1 MSASKVGRVILNAP
15 ILVAWLAFAL
25 LVLAPA
31 ALHAG
36 PPVNVP
42 LTPGSGLTLRLSTPL
57 TQLPHFGF
65 IPVQA
70 SVENLSARDGEWDVQ
85 FMVGN
90 GGAAAPL
97 TLASRHPLAVPAGQ
111 SREVWLYVP
120 VARAGFATNTTGP
133 GGAGG
138 PVAVISKTPT
148 GTKVTRTMAS
158 ASGRVLMTMV
168 TEINE
173 TTGELTMQN
182 ISNTGTVVSTNT
194 QRPPAGMSVT
204 YTIDPVRGFV
214 SPRYRSNVGPFT
226 VTVVTGSTGAPVPV
240 TPVPPRVTIT
250 PLPNGTKVT
259 RVLTGFR
266 PTTEEFLFEPAAG
279 TVRTT
284 RTMPDGSSATSMR
297 SIPATPGTET
307 TYTINPT
314 DGTYGTQTRLVP
326 NSTAPAKMLVVVGPA
341 APAGPATSGASASSG
356 PSAPPVGTPTGV
368 PVLTTVV
375 VEISGSGIAGL
386 ARVALPSA
394 PATNP
399 MRPFAVSASLDSSLR
414 AVLASQVTGAPNLAT
429 VNAAQLPADW
439 RLWSSFAGVILTVDE
454 YAALDA
460 ARRAALRGWVGL
472 GGQLFLVPAP
482 GERAE
487 ERREAVGAGRIVTL
501 AVPAPDAVGTTT
513 RTSLALYSPAALRNT
528 FNLYSETVG
537 LPDRE
542 SLFVKDTPL
551 GDEIKFDGNDA
562 SWVAVFLVIF
572 AAVIGPVNLFL
583 FAPVGRRHR
592 LFWTTPALALLG
604 GLLLVGV
611 IFFQDGTG
619 GAGRRSTLVVLL
631 PGQNQA
637 AVFQEQ
643 AARTGFLP
651 RRSFALDDDTLLA
664 PLALGPEGLRFG
676 GAQQVASREAGEAGG
691 DWFRSR
697 AGLAHGLRRL
707 APTRGRVEIA
717 GTAPDGTPVV
727 ESSLATVLREFVL
740 QDAAGKL
747 WFTRELAPGRRISLE
762 APPRGAALDS
772 AALNGSPALLRAYGA
787 AAAPGPGRWSAYG
800 GATDL
805 APLTTLTS
813 IRWGDSTIVYTGVA
827 ESTAKSAVKGG
838 AL

>member
-1 MSASKVGRVILNAP
+1 MNASKVGRVIPNAP
-15 ILVAWLAFAL
+15 IWLARLAFAFAL
-25 LVLAPA
+25 LVLALA
-31 ALHAG
+31 SLRAG

-42 LTPGSGLTLRLSTPL
+42 TVPGSGLTLRLSSPL
-57 TQLPHFGF
+57 NQLPHFGF

-85 FMVGN
+85 FTVGN

-97 TLASRHPLAVPAGQ
+97 NLASRHTLVVPAGQ
-111 SREVWLYVP
+111 SRELWLYVP
-120 VARAGFATNTTGP
+120 VPRAGFATNSSGP
-133 GGAGG
+133 GIGG
-138 PVAVISKTPT
+138 PIAVISKTPT
-148 GTKVTRTMAS
+148 GTKVTRTMT
-158 ASGRVLMTMV
+158 SGAGRALMTMV
-168 TEINE
+168 SEINE

-182 ISNTGTVVSTNT
+182 ISGTGSVLSTNT
-194 QRPPAGMSVT
+194 QRPPAGLSVT
-204 YTIDPVRGFV
+204 YTIDLVRGFV
-214 SPRYRSNVGPFT
+214 SARYRPNVGPFT
-226 VTVVTGSTGAPVPV
+226 VTVVTGSTGAPVPL

-250 PLPNGTKVT
+250 AVPNGTKVT

-266 PTTEEFLFEPAAG
+266 PTTEEYLFDPAAG
-279 TVRTT
+279 TVRAT
-284 RTMPDGSSATSMR
+284 RTMPDGSTTSSMR
-297 SIPATPGTET
+297 NIPATPGTET

-326 NSTAPAKMLVVVGPA
+326 NSTAPARMLVTVGPA
-341 APAGPATSGASASSG
+341 TPAASITSG
-356 PSAPPVGTPTGV
+356 PSAPPAGTTPTGV

-375 VEISGSGIAGL
+375 IEISGSGIAGL

-414 AVLASQVTGAPNLAT
+414 AVLATQVTGAPNLAT
-429 VNAAQLPADW
+429 VNTAQLPADW

-472 GGQLFLVPAP
+472 GGQLFLVPTP
-482 GERAE
+482 GELAE
-487 ERREAVGAGRIVTL
+487 ERREAVGAGRVVTL

-513 RTSLALYSPAALRNT
+513 RTSLSLYSSAALRST
-528 FNLYSETVG
+528 FNLYGETVG

-551 GDEIKFDGNDA
+551 GEEIKFDANDA
-562 SWVAVFLVIF
+562 SWVAIFLVIF
-572 AAVIGPVNLFL
+572 AAIIGPVNLFL

-619 GAGRRSTLVVLL
+619 GTGRRSTLVVLL

-664 PLALGPEGLRFG
+664 PLALGPEGGRFG
-676 GAQQVASREAGEAGG
+676 GGQNLASREAGEAGG

-717 GTAPDGTPVV
+717 GTAPDGTPIV

-747 WFTRELAPGRRISLE
+747 WFTRELAPGRRIALE

-772 AALNGSPALLRAYGA
+772 ATLNGSPALLRAYGA
-787 AAAPGPGRWSAYG
+787 AASPATGRWSAYG

-805 APLTTLTS
+805 APMATLTS

-827 ESTAKSAVKGG
+827 ESTAKPAVKGG

>member
-1 MSASKVGRVILNAP
+1 MNASKVGCVIPNAP
-15 ILVAWLAFAL
+15 VRLARLASFLAL
-25 LVLAPA
+25 LVFAPA
-31 ALHAG
+31 ALRAG

-42 LTPGSGLTLRLSTPL
+42 TTPGSGLTFRLSTPL

-85 FMVGN
+85 FTVGN

-97 TLASRHPLAVPAGQ
+97 NLASRHTLAVPAGQ
-111 SREVWLYVP
+111 SRELWFYVP
-120 VARAGFATNTTGP
+120 VARAGFATNSSGP
-133 GGAGG
+133 GGGG
-138 PVAVISKTPT
+138 PVPVISKTPT
-148 GTKVTRTMAS
+148 GTRVTRVMTSPS
-158 ASGRVLMTMV
+158 ARVSLTMV
-168 TEINE
+168 TDINE
-173 TTGELTMQN
+173 TTGELTTQN
-182 ISNTGTVVSTNT
+182 ISGAGPVLSSNT
-194 QRPPAGMSVT
+194 QRPPSGMSVT

-214 SPRYRSNVGPFT
+214 SPRYRPNVGPFT
-226 VTVVTGSTGAPVPV
+226 VTVVTGATGGPVPA

-250 PLPNGTKVT
+250 SVPNGTKVT

-266 PTTEEFLFEPAAG
+266 PTTEEFLFDTAAG
-279 TVRTT
+279 TVRAT
-284 RTMPDGSSATSMR
+284 RTMPDGSTASSMR
-297 SIPATPGTET
+297 NIPATPGTET
-307 TYTINPT
+307 TYTINPN
-314 DGTYGTQTRLVP
+314 DGTYGTQTRLGSNP
-326 NSTAPAKMLVVVGPA
+326 TAPAKMIVTVGKPT
-341 APAGPATSGASASSG
+341 PATSTTSG
-356 PSAPPVGTPTGV
+356 PSAPPAGTTPTGV

-375 VEISGSGIAGL
+375 IEISGSGIAGL

-399 MRPFAVSASLDSSLR
+399 MRPFAVSASLDSIFR
-414 AVLASQVTGAPNLAT
+414 AALSTQVAGAPNLAS
-429 VNAAQLPADW
+429 VNVAQLPADW
-439 RLWSSFAGVILTVDE
+439 RLWSSFAGVILTADD
-454 YAALDA
+454 YNALDA

-472 GGQLFLVPAP
+472 GGQLFLIPTP
-482 GERAE
+482 GELAAE
-487 ERREAVGAGRIVTL
+487 RGEAVGAGRVVTL
-501 AVPAPDAVGTTT
+501 AVPAPDTVGTTA
-513 RTSLALYSPAALRNT
+513 RTSLTLYSPASLRST
-528 FNLYSETVG
+528 FNLYGETVG

-562 SWVAVFLVIF
+562 SWVAIFLVIF

-619 GAGRRSTLVVLL
+619 GSGRRSTLVVLL

-664 PLALGPEGLRFG
+664 PLALGPEGMRFG
-676 GAQQVASREAGEAGG
+676 SGQNLASREAGEASG

-697 AGLAHGLRRL
+697 AGQAHGLRRL

-717 GTAPDGTPVV
+717 GAAPDGAPIV

-747 WFTRELAPGRRISLE
+747 WFTRELAPGRRLALE

-772 AALNGSPALLRAYGA
+772 ATLNGSSALLRAYGA
-787 AAAPGPGRWSAYG
+787 AASPVTGRWSAYG

-805 APLTTLTS
+805 APIATLGS
-813 IRWGDSTIVYTGVA
+813 VRWADSTIVYTGVA
-827 ESTAKSAVKGG
+827 ESTAKPAVKGG